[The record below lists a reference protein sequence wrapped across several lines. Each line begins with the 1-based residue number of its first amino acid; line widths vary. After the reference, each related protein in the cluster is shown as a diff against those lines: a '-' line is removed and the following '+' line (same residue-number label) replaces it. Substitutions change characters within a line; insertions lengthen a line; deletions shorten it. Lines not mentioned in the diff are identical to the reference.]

1 MKDKIE
7 TRFYWTILMNIE
19 NINIMNP
26 FAYRTTGLAVKT
38 LAGLSKT
45 KINIH
50 GKENI
55 PEGSKIFVINHFTR
69 IETLFLPYYIHKL
82 TRIPVWSLADY
93 ELFKGSLGVFLDKV
107 GAVSTRNPDRDLLII
122 KSLLTGE
129 AAWIIFPEGRMV
141 KNKKIIEK
149 GNFMISFAGGKHP
162 PHTGAATLALRTE
175 FYRQRLQRL
184 SQEDPEE
191 AKRLLDLFEI
201 DSLEPVV
208 NNRTSIVPVNIT
220 YYPLRAHENMLSD
233 LAAYLV
239 ENISEHI
246 IEEIMTEGTMLLS
259 GVDVDIRFGEPIEIK
274 KFMEDTTVKSDI
286 SAKHRIDF
294 DDPIPSKQI
303 LRKAAL
309 SIMQLYMSSIYS
321 MITVNHD
328 HIFASLLKLIPY
340 TSINEQD
347 FRRRAFLAATCN
359 LEKAEVF
366 LHNSLNDDQTHL
378 LSDDRFNKFK
388 DFIAVALE
396 TEAIKQQGK
405 TLIKDASKF
414 IFAFEFHRIR
424 IDNPVAVIANEVEP
438 LTLLQRRI
446 KRIAWLPGFWLRR
459 KVVKQLLAQS
469 VSEFEKDYNT
479 FIVEGESKPK
489 EVGMPLL
496 IKGKSRDTGVLLVH
510 GYMAAP
516 LEVKELATYLG
527 RMGLW
532 VYVPRLKGHGTSP
545 DDLATRT
552 YHDWMVSVDTGYAIL
567 SNTCKRVIVGG
578 FSVGAGLALDL
589 AARVDAVQGV
599 FAVCPPMRL
608 QDFSSKFVPA
618 VDAWNRLM
626 EKVRLDGAQKKFVE
640 NSPENPHINYFR
652 NPISGIMEL
661 ERFMEK
667 LKPKLS
673 GIRAPAL
680 VVQSL
685 GDPVV
690 DPRGS
695 RRVFDLLGSEDKV
708 YMLFNFNRHGILLG
722 GGAQKVFKAIGDFIG
737 TNI

>member
-1 MKDKIE
+1 
-7 TRFYWTILMNIE
+7 
-19 NINIMNP
+19 MNP

-45 KINIH
+45 QINIH

-69 IETLFLPYYIHKL
+69 IETLFLPYRIHKL
-82 TRIPVWSLADY
+82 IRIPVWSLADY

-141 KNKKIIEK
+141 KSKKIIEK

-191 AKRLLDLFEI
+191 AKRLLELFEI

-220 YYPLRAHENMLSD
+220 YYPLRAHENILSNLTARLLED
-233 LAAYLV
+233 V
-239 ENISEHI
+239 SERI

-274 KFMEDTTVKSDI
+274 NYMQSAAIKRDI
-286 SAKHRIDF
+286 GSKRRIDF
-294 DDPIPSKQI
+294 DDPIPSKQM
-303 LRKAAL
+303 LSKVAL
-309 SIMQLYMSSIYS
+309 KVTQHYMSSIYS
-321 MITVNHD
+321 MTTVNHD
-328 HIFASLLKLIPY
+328 HIFASLLKLTPFRKIDEAY
-340 TSINEQD
+340 L
-347 FRRRAFLAATCN
+347 RRRAFLVATRK
-359 LEKAEVF
+359 LEKTRVYV
-366 LHNSLNDDQTHL
+366 HDSLKSDQIHL
-378 LSDDRFNKFK
+378 LSDDRFNKYK
-388 DFIAVALE
+388 NFIKAAQEKGAVKKE
-396 TEAIKQQGK
+396 GKQ
-405 TLIKDASKF
+405 LIKDASKF
-414 IFAFEFHRIR
+414 FSAFDFHRIR

-446 KRIAWLPGFWLRR
+446 RRIAWQPRFLLRR
-459 KVVKQLLAQS
+459 RVAKYLMNKEIN
-469 VSEFEKDYNT
+469 EFEKDYNT
-479 FIVEGESKPK
+479 FFVEGESKLK

-496 IKGKSRDTGVLLVH
+496 IKGKSRDIGVLLVH

-516 LEVKELATYLG
+516 LEVKELAAYLG
-527 RMGLW
+527 SMGLW

-552 YHDWMVSVDTGYAIL
+552 YHDWVVSVDTGYAIL
-567 SNTCKRVIVGG
+567 SNSCKRVIVGG

-589 AARVDAVQGV
+589 AARVDDVKGV

-626 EKVRLDGAQKKFVE
+626 EKVRLEGAQKKFVE

-667 LKPKLS
+667 LEPKLS
-673 GIRAPAL
+673 GIRVPAL
-680 VVQSL
+680 VVQSK

-690 DPRGS
+690 APSGS
-695 RRVFDLLGSEDKV
+695 RRAFDLLGSEDKV

-722 GGAQKVFKAIGDFIG
+722 DGSQKVFKAIGNFIE
-737 TNI
+737 NL